1 MAIVEVE
8 GQQFEFPEG
17 TPDEVIGN
25 AIRAHFGEQPPVEEP
40 VEEPGFAA
48 YADPLLRAAG
58 LPEISTAE
66 TAATIGTGI
75 VAEPVAG
82 LVGLASL
89 PFTDPEQA
97 EKNVEAVRSAL
108 TYIPK
113 TEEGMAKLQKV
124 AEILEPVG
132 KGIEWAEKGLGQAA
146 YEATE
151 APIAGALAETVPA
164 AAMEAMGLGAVKR
177 AAKAGKAAKRAAK
190 TEIPKEIPKKVEPE
204 LKSYTDIKSN
214 LERKRAKPAAEQVR
228 PDAQILKDAEDLNV
242 VVNPSAYSTNRAY
255 IEIEQGLK
263 SRPGS
268 KLSTVE
274 EKSIIDIGNRADD
287 LISDLGGVTDKS
299 LLDLDVRGDFLN
311 TIDKLEKKAS
321 TAYDAVSN
329 VIPSQTRLKA
339 PAVTKYLDDAL
350 SDLGGDA
357 TLLTGAERKLLA
369 LTREGKA
376 PTYAAIDRIR
386 KDVGQG
392 FRKGSGPFKDDAEGT
407 LKQVYKVLSK
417 DQQGIADAFGVGAE
431 YQAARKLVASRKD
444 LEKSAQ
450 SLLGRELNNSIVP
463 KLTAAATAL
472 TKGDVSKFRKL
483 MNSLPKQRRAEVA
496 ATMLN
501 DIFASGAR
509 KKGAIGQGFTSAF
522 DGLNRNKE
530 AKSILF
536 SHLPKNAQQRF
547 NKIGRVAS
555 GIYKSKALENTSR
568 TARDIIAAMEDGGLF
583 GKVLAAGERMT
594 PLPGTG
600 TSLVGIGSG
609 LLRKTPATMAADN
622 FITSPAFRKAI
633 ETAARGGDAE
643 KIVSKSQLFK
653 KWLKTVS
660 PNEAAQITTVGFI
673 PWITGQTEERE

>member
-1 MAIVEVE
+1 MAIVKVE
-8 GQQFEFPEG
+8 GQQFEFPDG

-25 AIRAHFGEQPPVEEP
+25 AIRQHFGEQPIQQAPTEE
-40 VEEPGFAA
+40 EADFAS
-48 YADPLLRAAG
+48 YADPILKTAG
-58 LPEISTAE
+58 LPELSTLEPAV
-66 TAATIGTGI
+66 TMATGI
-75 VAEPVAG
+75 IAEPIAG
-82 LVGLASL
+82 LTGLLSL

-97 EKNVEAVRSAL
+97 ESNVSAVREAL

-113 TEEGMAKLQKV
+113 TQEGMAKLQKV

-132 KGIEWAEKGLGQAA
+132 EAVETAEKGLGQAA
-146 YEATE
+146 FEATE
-151 APIAGALAETVPA
+151 APIAGALAETVPT
-164 AAMEAMGLGAVKR
+164 AAMELAGLGAIKR
-177 AAKAGKAAKRAAK
+177 AAKAGKVAKI
-190 TEIPKEIPKKVEPE
+190 EPKIKPPPKVEPE
-204 LKSYTDIKSN
+204 LKSYTDIKAN
-214 LERKRAKPAAEQVR
+214 LERKRLKPAAEQVR
-228 PDAQILKDAEDLNV
+228 PDVQIMKDAEDLNV
-242 VVNPSAYSTNRAY
+242 VVSPSAYSTNRAY

-268 KLSTVE
+268 KLSTIE
-274 EKSIIDIGNRADD
+274 EKAIVDIGNRADE

-311 TIDKLEKKAS
+311 TIEKLEQKAS
-321 TAYDAVSN
+321 TAYNAVSD

-339 PAVTKYLDDAL
+339 TAVTKYLDDAL
-350 SDLGGDA
+350 TDLGGDV

-369 LTREGKA
+369 LTREGKV
-376 PTYAAIDRIR
+376 PTYTAIDRIR

-463 KLTAAATAL
+463 KLSAAATAL

-483 MNSLPKQRRAEVA
+483 MSSLPKNRRGEVA

-522 DGLNRNKE
+522 EGLNRNKE

-536 SHLPKNAQQRF
+536 NHLPKDAKQRF

-643 KIVSKSQLFK
+643 KIISKSQLFK

-660 PNEAAQITTVGFI
+660 PNEAAQITSVGFI
-673 PWITGQTEERE
+673 SWVTGQEEKE